1 MGGKKGSTNP
11 GEAFGLQVWGCSRL
25 LGEQGFQFMPPNGF
39 PMTGARLNEKRFELM
54 LIH

>member
-11 GEAFGLQVWGCSRL
+11 GEAFGLQVWGCSRNL
-25 LGEQGFQFMPPNGF
+25 RGRGLQFMPPTGF
-39 PMTGARLNEKRFELM
+39 PMTGIRLNEKRFELM